1 MLRPCAAK
9 LSRTVRA
16 VSGLFAFSMLFS
28 QFAGAANT
36 PTVISGTPSGSAT
49 VGTLYDFRPAA
60 SDPDGDAL
68 RYYIINQPSWASFD
82 ASTGRLSGTPTAN
95 HVGTYEAI
103 RISVSDG
110 KSIADIPTYS
120 IVVSPANRTPVIS
133 GAPATTV
140 QAGTAYS
147 FKPTASDPD
156 GNALTYSITNKPAWA
171 AFSTSTGELSGTP
184 STAHVGTYANI
195 RITVSDGKATA
206 SLPAFSIEVQSA
218 PAVTTAIAA
227 YSFDA
232 GSGTTV
238 TDVSGNGNHLNLVN
252 GVTWGSGKFGS
263 AAVFDG
269 SNDYGVAAKY
279 NPELNLTSGF
289 TLSAWI
295 NPRSNSTW
303 QMIVNKPYSNGHV
316 SPYFDWS
323 MHRQAS
329 TGKIAAFLGCNGQQ
343 ITSNASTPLNTWTHV
358 AVTYDGTSVRHYIN
372 GVLDNTTSVSC
383 VVTNTNSRPIRV
395 GANGANGELMNGS
408 IDDLRIYS
416 RALSAAE
423 IKSDMSTAL
432 GSGSTPSDTTAPTVS
447 ITSPANGSTVS
458 GTVTMSASAADD
470 VGVVGVQFRVNGA
483 NFGSEDQSAPYSIS
497 WNTATLANGTY
508 TLSAIARDAAGNQRT
523 SSNVTVTVKNSTT
536 PTTPSN
542 RAPTIS
548 GSAPE
553 SVTVGSAYS
562 FQPTASDA
570 DGDTLSFSI
579 SNKPSWATFNTTNGR
594 LSGTPS
600 ASHVGTYSNIRISV
614 SDGKTTATL
623 APFSITVNQIS
634 VGNATVMWQP
644 PTTNTDGSSLT
655 NLAGYRIYYGTSA
668 NSLSQTIQIPSA
680 GATAYVVEGLAPGTW
695 YFAVRSYNSAGAESA
710 NSNIV
715 SKVVQ

>member
-1 MLRPCAAK
+1 MLRPSVARS
-9 LSRTVRA
+9 SRTARA
-16 VSGLFAFSMLFS
+16 AGGLLALTMLFS
-28 QFAGAANT
+28 HFAGAANT

-82 ASTGRLSGTPTAN
+82 ASSGRLSGTPTAN

-120 IVVSPANRTPVIS
+120 IVVSPANRAPVIS

-156 GNALTYSITNKPAWA
+156 GNALTYSIANKPTWA
-171 AFSTSTGELSGTP
+171 TFSTSTGQLSGTP
-184 STAHVGTYANI
+184 SATHVGTYANI

-252 GVTWGSGKFGS
+252 GVKWGAGKFGS

-269 SNDYGVAAKY
+269 QNDYAAAARYDSK
-279 NPELNLTSGF
+279 LNLTSGF

-295 NPRSNSTW
+295 NPRSNLTQ
-303 QMIVNKPYSNGHV
+303 QMIVNKPYTSGNS

-323 MHRQAS
+323 MHRQAL
-329 TGKIAAFLGCNGQQ
+329 TGKLAAWLGCDGRH
-343 ITSNASTPLNTWTHV
+343 ITSNATIPTNAWTHV
-358 AVTYDGTSVRHYIN
+358 AVTYDGTNVRHYIN
-372 GVLDNTTSVSC
+372 GVLDRTTPVSC
-383 VVTNTNSRPIRV
+383 VVTNRNSRPIRV
-395 GANGANGELMNGS
+395 GANGAGGQVMNGS
-408 IDDLRIYS
+408 IDDLRIYERS
-416 RALSAAE
+416 LSVAE
-423 IKSDMSTAL
+423 IKSDMSTSL
-432 GSGSTPSDTTAPTVS
+432 GSGSTPADTVAPTVS
-447 ITSPANGSTVS
+447 IASPANGSTVS
-458 GTVTMSASAADD
+458 GTVTISASASDD
-470 VGVVGVQFRVNGA
+470 VGVAGVQFRVNGA

-497 WNTATLANGTY
+497 WNTTTLANGTY

-523 SSNVTVTVKNSTT
+523 ASNVTVTVNNATA
-536 PTTPSN
+536 PAN

-548 GSAPE
+548 GTAPT

-570 DGDTLSFSI
+570 DGDKLTFSI
-579 SNKPSWATFNTTNGR
+579 ANKPSWATFNTTTGR
-594 LSGTPS
+594 LTGTPS
-600 ASHVGTYSNIRISV
+600 ASHVGSYSNIRISV
-614 SDGKTTATL
+614 SDGKATTTL
-623 APFSITVNQIS
+623 ASFSITVNQIGL
-634 VGNATVMWQP
+634 GNATITWQP

-655 NLAGYRIYYGTSA
+655 NLAGYRIYYGTTTDSVPR
-668 NSLSQTIQIPSA
+668 TIQIPNP
-680 GATAYVVEGLAPGTW
+680 GATAYVIEDLAPGMW
-695 YFAVRSYNSAGAESA
+695 YFAVSAYNSAGAESEM
-710 NSNIV
+710 SSIV
-715 SKVVQ
+715 NKTVQ